1 MALLHCVKKLV
12 ALISFAVIGVLTTPA
27 YAQAPAYMQTV
38 VADNVEVTYVRGEL
52 RFCERE
58 NLKGITCGFQ
68 QRLFGKTTFAA
79 RDWWSPETY
88 VQARTGLNEFTLYGV
103 APTPDGR
110 GLIIHFS
117 R

>member
-1 MALLHCVKKLV
+1 MSLLHCVKKLT
-12 ALISFAVIGVLTTPA
+12 ALILFALASIHASSVS
-27 YAQAPAYMQTV
+27 AQVPVFMQSL
-38 VADNVEVTYVRGEL
+38 VAENVEVMYVKGEL

-79 RDWWSPETY
+79 RDWWSAETY

-103 APTPDGR
+103 SQTPDGR

>member
-1 MALLHCVKKLV
+1 MAIHWAKKLIALVSFALLG
-12 ALISFAVIGVLTTPA
+12 ALASSA
-27 YAQAPAYMQTV
+27 YAQSPVFMQAV
-38 VADNVEVTYVRGEL
+38 VADNVEIMYVRGEL

-58 NLKGITCGFQ
+58 NLKGVTCGFQ

-79 RDWWSPETY
+79 RDWWSAETY

-103 APTPDGR
+103 EPTSDRR